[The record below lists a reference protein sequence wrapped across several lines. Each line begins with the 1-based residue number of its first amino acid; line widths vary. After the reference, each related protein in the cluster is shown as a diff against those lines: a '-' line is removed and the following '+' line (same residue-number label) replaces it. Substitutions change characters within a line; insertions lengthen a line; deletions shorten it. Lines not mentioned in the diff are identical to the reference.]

1 VADIIE
7 VPDIGGAE
15 QVEVIEVL
23 IAPGDEI
30 AAEQSLIV
38 LESDK
43 ASMEVPSPRSGKV
56 ARLLVK
62 VGDKVRAG
70 VPILELEGSGAAV
83 AAPEKAAEKVAEKAP
98 ATAQPAASSA
108 ASSAPA
114 SKPAVTSGG
123 GIEAVAIPDLGT
135 SDAVDVIELCVA
147 VGDRVAEG
155 DSIVVL
161 ESDKASMEVP
171 SPKAGVVRA
180 LKVKVGD
187 KVTQGSPLMDL
198 EVDGGTAGVVAEAV
212 AELAAPASVSTVS
225 ASVPTL
231 TAMPAPVLSA
241 ASVIDDDAPREL
253 PMPTA
258 VGEVYAGPAVRK
270 LAREMGIDLLRVPG
284 SGPRGRIQ
292 KEDVKRFV
300 KTLMAA
306 RSSQAPVSGSGIPPI
321 PPFDASQFGEVD
333 IQPLSKLH
341 KLTAANM
348 QRAWL
353 NIPHVTQFDDAD
365 ITELEEFRNSLK
377 IEMEKRGVKLTLLPF
392 LLKACAAALKSNPK
406 FNASLH
412 GDGERI
418 VYKKYVHIGIA
429 VDTPAGLVVPVIRD
443 VDKKGLWELA
453 AESAELAAKARD
465 RKLKPADMQGGCF
478 SISSLGNIG
487 GLGFTPI
494 INAPEVAILAVSRL
508 TVKPQW
514 DGKQFVPRKMLP
526 LSLSYDHRAIN
537 GADAGRFFTQLNEL
551 LGDIRR
557 LLL

>member
-1 VADIIE
+1 MAAEIIE

-15 QVEVIEVL
+15 QVEVIEVCV
-23 IAPGDEI
+23 APGDEI

-43 ASMEVPSPRSGKV
+43 ASMEVPSPRAGKV
-56 ARLLVK
+56 GRLLLK
-62 VGDKVRAG
+62 VGDKVKAG
-70 VPILELEGSGAAV
+70 VPILELAGASAAESKGAA
-83 AAPEKAAEKVAEKAP
+83 AAETV
-98 ATAQPAASSA
+98 ATAPVAKETAAVKET
-108 ASSAPA
+108 PA
-114 SKPAVTSGG
+114 SKETAPAPAAAPAAGG
-123 GIEAVAIPDLGT
+123 VETIMIPDLGT
-135 SDAVDVIELCVA
+135 GDAVEVIEVCVA
-147 VGDRVAEG
+147 AGDRVAEG

-187 KVTQGSPLMDL
+187 KVVQGAPLMEL
-198 EVDGGTAGVVAEAV
+198 QAEGASPATAAEATPAAAAAPAATSVPVISPAPAAV
-212 AELAAPASVSTVS
+212 APPSRDLAAPTS
-225 ASVPTL
+225 AS
-231 TAMPAPVLSA
+231 
-241 ASVIDDDAPREL
+241 
-253 PMPTA
+253 
-258 VGEVYAGPAVRK
+258 EVYAGPAVRK

-292 KEDVKRFV
+292 KDDVKRFV
-300 KTLMAA
+300 KELMEG
-306 RSSQAPVSGSGIPPI
+306 RGPAPVGGSGIPPI
-321 PPFDASQFGEVD
+321 PPFDAAEFGEVD
-333 IQPLSKLH
+333 LQPLSKLH

-353 NIPHVTQFDDAD
+353 NVPHVTQFDDAD
-365 ITELEEFRNSLK
+365 ITDLEDFRNSLK
-377 IEMEKRGVKLTLLPF
+377 GEAEKRGVRLTPLPF
-392 LLKACAAALKSNPK
+392 LLKACALTLKAHPK

-412 GDGERI
+412 SDGEQI

-443 VDKKGLWELA
+443 VDKKSIWELA
-453 AESAELAAKARD
+453 SESAELAAKARD
-465 RKLKPADMQGGCF
+465 RKLKPSDMQGGCF

-526 LSLSYDHRAIN
+526 LSLSYDHRAVN

-551 LGDIRR
+551 LADIRR
-557 LLL
+557 LVL